1 MFAAEQIETAKDV
14 FRDLG
19 YGEKPEEP
27 PPPNGPDDYFS
38 GSTAERVTVDASA
51 IPHTIADWLAR
62 DLPPPD
68 RVIGEWLTTTS
79 RVIINAPTGLGKTN
93 FVMALC
99 AHAAA
104 GQDFLHWRAHRPFR
118 VLFIDGEMS
127 RRLLRFRLEDVV
139 RRLGFAPEHLHLLS
153 HEDLSGFQ
161 PLNTPGGQAYI
172 RQFIEQIGGVDL
184 IVFDNIMSL
193 IAGDQKDEEGW
204 QLAQP
209 LVLWLTKQAI
219 GQIWVHHTGHDKTH
233 GYGTKTREWK
243 MDTVLHLTEEKR
255 ADTDLS
261 FTLKFEKARER
272 TPATRLDFQ
281 DVKIALVFD
290 EWRHQVTDAL
300 RPTKVS
306 PLTGKALDA
315 LTNVLASEQAVML
328 PGNRRAAHRDHWQAE
343 CALLGLIDPS
353 KPNSARTL
361 FNKFRREA
369 VAANRIACETDYS
382 WMIK

>member
-1 MFAAEQIETAKDV
+1 MLSPEHIETAKGV

-27 PPPNGPDDYFS
+27 PPVNGPDDYFS

-104 GQDFLHWRAHRPFR
+104 GRDFLHWRAHRPFR

-127 RRLLRFRLEDVV
+127 RRLLRSRLEDLV
-139 RRLGFAPEHLHLLS
+139 RRLGFAPEHLHVLS

-161 PLNTPGGQAYI
+161 PLNAPGGQSYI

-193 IAGDQKDEEGW
+193 IAGDQKDEVGW

-219 GQIWVHHTGHDKTH
+219 GQIWVHHTGHDTTH

-255 ADTDLS
+255 PDTDLS
-261 FTLKFEKARER
+261 FTVEFKKARER

-281 DVKIALVFD
+281 KVKIALVFD
-290 EWRHQVTDAL
+290 EWRCEIAGGL
-300 RPTKVS
+300 RQQRVS
-306 PLTGKALDA
+306 PQTNKALGA
-315 LTNVLASEQAVML
+315 LQNVLASEQAVML
-328 PGNRRAAHRDHWQAE
+328 PGNRRAARRDHWQAE
-343 CALLGLIDPS
+343 CALLGLIDMG
-353 KPNSARTL
+353 KPDSARAM
-361 FNKFRREA
+361 FSKFRAQA
-369 VAANRIACETDYS
+369 VAANRIACEAEFS
-382 WMIK
+382 WMIR